1 MSKAKAPA
9 GVSLRYVGDGAWIRG
24 VPARDLDSEEI
35 ARLHLNPRSL
45 LASGL
50 YEPAKDAES
59 GKESDLD
66 V

>member
-1 MSKAKAPA
+1 MSKAKAPDGA
-9 GVSLRYVGDGAWIRG
+9 SLRYIGDGAWIRG

-35 ARLHLNPRSL
+35 ARLRLDPRSL

-50 YEPAKDAES
+50 YEPATDAES